1 MLVASWGFLLP
12 RNLTRSLR
20 SRFGFSSRA
29 RVLKNV
35 KQFTFLNY
43 PSNPANIIKNKIPY
57 HKGKVFYAGSLM
69 GIPPPPKPH
78 ALLTKQVRFLLQSP
92 GVKKR
97 KAVYVFELPFESR

>member
-20 SRFGFSSRA
+20 SRFGFSSTA

-43 PSNPANIIKNKIPY
+43 PSNPANIIKNKMPS
-57 HKGKVFYAGSLM
+57 HKGNVFYAGSLM

-78 ALLTKQVRFLLQSP
+78 ALLMNQGRFLLPSP
-92 GVKKR
+92 GGKKR
-97 KAVYVFELPFESR
+97 KNMYVFYLPF